1 MGNQPFD
8 PSQPGGLPSQP
19 GGFPGSSDPGAGW
32 APPGWGSQGVP
43 GATPPGWGSPGAPGA
58 MPPGWGAPPPSS
70 PSPWGGS
77 GSSGWSG
84 QYPPPGVPAGNRAGK
99 VIAVFLGVVLIA
111 AAVGIPVFL
120 VTRQSPAAQASSLY
134 EKSMKVAGSS
144 AGFHYVSTWTGGGEP
159 VTTYA
164 GDAGQN
170 DGTQVIT
177 EPTDYGNEQYDV
189 LLASDQTLYFKGNA
203 PALEDELGVSVS
215 TAPGLAG
222 QWVSVQPAD
231 GPYQAEQAGLT
242 VASEVGITGFVA
254 TSTEQVTGAGG
265 VKLTRITGT
274 VPASEYSS
282 SATVRV
288 DISPSSDLPASIVM
302 SFSDGTVNT
311 MTFTGWGTAPSV
323 PVPAGAVAWSTLTTS
338 QPPDGYGSAET
349 PTSAPTPT
357 TSPSG
362 VGSAA

>member
-1 MGNQPFD
+1 
-8 PSQPGGLPSQP
+8 
-19 GGFPGSSDPGAGW
+19 
-32 APPGWGSQGVP
+32 
-43 GATPPGWGSPGAPGA
+43 
-58 MPPGWGAPPPSS
+58 
-70 PSPWGGS
+70 
-77 GSSGWSG
+77 
-84 QYPPPGVPAGNRAGK
+84 VPAGNRAGK

-164 GDAGQN
+164 N

-349 PTSAPTPT
+349 PTPAPTPT

>member
-8 PSQPGGLPSQP
+8 PAQLGGVLPQPGQ
-19 GGFPGSSDPGAGW
+19 FPGSPAPGADW
-32 APPGWGSQGVP
+32 APPGWGSQGAP
-43 GATPPGWGSPGAPGA
+43 GATPPGWGAPGAPGA
-58 MPPGWGAPPPSS
+58 MPPGWGAPPPPA
-70 PSPWGGS
+70 PSGGP

-84 QYPPPGVPAGNRAGK
+84 QYPPPGVPSGNRAGK
-99 VIAVFLGVVLIA
+99 FIAVLLGVVLIA

-134 EKSMKVAGSS
+134 KKSMKVAGNS

-164 GDAGQN
+164 GNAGQN
-170 DGTQVIT
+170 DGTQVII
-177 EPTDYGNEQYDV
+177 EPTDYGNEQYDL
-189 LLASDQTLYFKGNA
+189 LLAPDQTLYFEGNA

-222 QWVSVQPAD
+222 HWVSVQPAD
-231 GPYQAEQAGLT
+231 GPYEAEQAGMT
-242 VASEVGITGFVA
+242 VASELGITGFVA
-254 TSTEQVTGAGG
+254 TSTEQVTGAAGA
-265 VKLTRITGT
+265 KLTRITGT
-274 VPASEYSS
+274 MPASDYSS
-282 SATVRV
+282 GATVRV

-323 PVPAGAVAWSTLTTS
+323 PVPAGAVAWSTLSTS
-338 QPPDGYGSAET
+338 TPPDGYGSAET
-349 PTSAPTPT
+349 PTPGPTPT
-357 TSPSG
+357 PSASG